1 MKSSV
6 LFLTL
11 LMCTPAFGSDD
22 EFFLKERGDQVVVN
36 AFEKAKENR
45 GLFLNALENR
55 GAENTKYNYY
65 GVYLKFTEEEVVE
78 YLWLGDVQKYKDFYI
93 GVIISE
99 PRLLND
105 TTSGKTIGFQA
116 SDIYDWQLTEKQSGE
131 SMGAFLICSTSDAE
145 YLKRKGFTCD
155 L

>member
-1 MKSSV
+1 MKISV

-11 LMCTPAFGSDD
+11 LMCAPGFGSDD
-22 EFFLKERGDQVVVN
+22 EFFLKERGAQVVVN
-36 AFEKAKENR
+36 AFEKAKQDR
-45 GLFLNALENR
+45 SLFLNALENR
-55 GAENTKYNYY
+55 GGENSKYNYY
-65 GVYLKFTEEEVVE
+65 GVYLKFTEGETVE

-131 SMGAFLICSTSDAE
+131 SIGAFLICATSDAE
-145 YLKRKGFTCD
+145 YLKSNGFTCE

>member
-6 LFLTL
+6 LLLTL
-11 LMCTPAFGSDD
+11 LMCASTFGSDD

-36 AFEKAKENR
+36 AFKKAKQNR
-45 GLFLNALENR
+45 NLFLNALESR
-55 GAENTKYNYY
+55 GDENSKYNYY
-65 GVYLKFTEEEVVE
+65 GVYLKFTEGETVE

-105 TTSGKTIGFQA
+105 TASGKTIGFQV

-131 SMGAFLICSTSDAE
+131 SMGAFLICATSNAE
-145 YLKRKGFTCD
+145 YLKGNGFTCN